1 VLAAGFR
8 LRMWDGGSPFHS
20 LGIKGVLYM
29 ADTSTN
35 TATTVKDAKDQPHSA
50 AADILGAIAWPFFAL
65 FLLLLIRRELRA
77 LLRTLSDRL
86 RSGAAV
92 KMGAFEVGA
101 VNVNHI
107 DLAEPSSE
115 ARKDNGPRTK
125 DRNDYY
131 QNCRSVLLVHRIA
144 KSRTEGQEF
153 DILVYV
159 IPHEDK
165 GTLAAISKVE
175 YFFGRFWQN
184 TIFTSTNRY
193 AGFPV
198 RLCAYGPT
206 LCTAQ
211 IYFTDGHSVIL
222 HRYLD
227 FEMGGSAPL
236 VADEVVAK

>member
-1 VLAAGFR
+1 
-8 LRMWDGGSPFHS
+8 
-20 LGIKGVLYM
+20 M

-35 TATTVKDAKDQPHSA
+35 TALTVKDTKEQPHSVV
-50 AADILGAIAWPFFAL
+50 ADILGAVAWPLFAL
-65 FLLLLIRRELRA
+65 FLLFLIRRELRV

-101 VNVNHI
+101 VNINHI
-107 DLAEPSSE
+107 DLANPSSE
-115 ARKDNGPRTK
+115 SRKDDGRRMT
-125 DRNDYY
+125 DRDGYY
-131 QNCRSVLLVHRIA
+131 QNCRNVLLVHRIA

-165 GTLAAISKVE
+165 GTLAAISKVD
-175 YFFGRFWQN
+175 YFFGRFWKN

-206 LCTAQ
+206 LCSAE
-211 IYFTDGHSVIL
+211 IHFTDGHSVIL

-236 VADEVVAK
+236 TADEVAAK